1 MHMVLKWFLSVDSKQ
16 CMGAMILMKKTE
28 AVGFKRL
35 KAVCSPDSGD
45 LKLRPGAFLW
55 LKEADLGAWGRL
67 RKLFVTRDWS
77 RESRAGKAQLHAEG
91 FL

>member
-35 KAVCSPDSGD
+35 KAVCSPDEDVESTGQVLSSG
-45 LKLRPGAFLW
+45 
-55 LKEADLGAWGRL
+55 
-67 RKLFVTRDWS
+67 
-77 RESRAGKAQLHAEG
+77 
-91 FL
+91 

>member
-1 MHMVLKWFLSVDSKQ
+1 MHMVLKWFLSVDSTQ

-35 KAVCSPDSGD
+35 KAVCSPDSEDVENTGQV
-45 LKLRPGAFLW
+45 
-55 LKEADLGAWGRL
+55 LKEADLGAWGRQ
-67 RKLFVTRDWS
+67 RKLFVTCDWS
-77 RESRAGKAQLHAEG
+77 GESRAGKAQLHAEG